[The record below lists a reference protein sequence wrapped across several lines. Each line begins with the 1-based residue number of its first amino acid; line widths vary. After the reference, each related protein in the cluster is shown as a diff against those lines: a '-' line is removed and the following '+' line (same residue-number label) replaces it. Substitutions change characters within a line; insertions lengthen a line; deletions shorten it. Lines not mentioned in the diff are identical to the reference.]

1 MSNWNIICISVKM
14 KSWRMVIHSKPHDFK
29 VLLLYPVIVT
39 CNLFTHEALN
49 SFQCARAFQVERNL
63 EVLVLRRRKKQRTP
77 ENPLG
82 ARKRTK
88 NKPNPHMVLMPG
100 FEPWPHGESGVLYS
114 KCSNQR
120 IMPLFYLHT
129 AHLVIF
135 FLGEG
140 RGCLCEKKKDFKAC
154 FLGKQPSH
162 FALPGPRLHVV
173 KQWFAWILADW
184 RRMLVYVYMVNRGDN
199 HWQVKFNKCITKSK
213 VPYHPCFVL
222 LHKFCQNSKLTQN

>member
-1 MSNWNIICISVKM
+1 MCPCIPRRTGIWK
-14 KSWRMVIHSKPHDFK
+14 
-29 VLLLYPVIVT
+29 
-39 CNLFTHEALN
+39 C
-49 SFQCARAFQVERNL
+49 SF
-63 EVLVLRRRKKQRTP
+63 LRRRKNRRTR

-82 ARKRTK
+82 ARERTK
-88 NKPNPHMVLMPG
+88 NKPNPHMVLMLG
-100 FEPWPHGESGVLYS
+100 FEPWLHGESGVLYS

-140 RGCLCEKKKDFKAC
+140 RGCLCKKKRTSKLVFWASSPPI
-154 FLGKQPSH
+154 LLSQGH
-162 FALPGPRLHVV
+162 VLLALVNDLHVV
-173 KQWFAWILADW
+173 KQWFAWILVHW

-213 VPYHPCFVL
+213 LPYHPCFVF

>member
-1 MSNWNIICISVKM
+1 MPVHC
-14 KSWRMVIHSKPHDFK
+14 RSKGIWKCWF
-29 VLLLYPVIVT
+29 
-39 CNLFTHEALN
+39 
-49 SFQCARAFQVERNL
+49 
-63 EVLVLRRRKKQRTP
+63 LRRRKKQRTP

-140 RGCLCEKKKDFKAC
+140 RGCLCEKKGLESLFFGQA
-154 FLGKQPSH
+154 
-162 FALPGPRLHVV
+162 ALTFCSPRATSCWL
-173 KQWFAWILADW
+173 
-184 RRMLVYVYMVNRGDN
+184 
-199 HWQVKFNKCITKSK
+199 
-213 VPYHPCFVL
+213 
-222 LHKFCQNSKLTQN
+222 

>member
-1 MSNWNIICISVKM
+1 M
-14 KSWRMVIHSKPHDFK
+14 HSRSKGIWKCWF
-29 VLLLYPVIVT
+29 
-39 CNLFTHEALN
+39 
-49 SFQCARAFQVERNL
+49 
-63 EVLVLRRRKKQRTP
+63 LRRRKKQRTP

-88 NKPNPHMVLMPG
+88 NKPNPHMVLMSG

-114 KCSNQR
+114 KCSNQW

-140 RGCLCEKKKDFKAC
+140 RGCLCEKKRTLTKLVFWASSPPI
-154 FLGKQPSH
+154 LLSQSH
-162 FALPGPRLHVV
+162 VLLALVNDLHVV
-173 KQWFAWILADW
+173 KQWFAWILAHW
-184 RRMLVYVYMVNRGDN
+184 RRMLVYVLWWTEVT
-199 HWQVKFNKCITKSK
+199 ITGRLNSKLKSK
-213 VPYHPCFVL
+213 MPYHPCFVF